1 MTVAKKN
8 KTDRPETENKPTAGA
23 TMDVLQA
30 RLGELSDQATV
41 IENTADAEHRDMTAD
56 EVKEV
61 QTLVSAFKEVEEEI
75 SARKA
80 NADMK
85 AKLNAPQRRLTQP
98 VDSAA
103 HDDEEEADEDEPRR
117 PYARVTGGMPS
128 GATKGKWG
136 FRSMGEFSIAAIKTG
151 RGMPDSRILN
161 APSSFGSEG
170 QSADGGFAVPPDFR
184 ADIMKQVMSEESL
197 LSRCDNQTTASNS
210 LSLPLDTVTPWDSAS
225 GVLTSWT
232 GEGATIGGSK
242 PKLGML
248 ETKLNK
254 LTALVPLTDEIL
266 EDVPAMTRWLES
278 KVPDKITSALN
289 TAIVAGSGVGQPLG
303 LLSSAA
309 KITQAAKSGQGA
321 NTVVYE
327 NITNMFGRL
336 YAKLRPNAVWLLNQD
351 VEPQLQN
358 MVAPGSTFPAY
369 LPPGGLSATPYGMLM
384 GRPVIPVEAAK
395 ALGTEG
401 DLILTDLSQYLAVLK
416 SSGLRSD
423 VSIHLYF
430 DADITAFR
438 FILRMGG
445 QPYWPAA
452 IARQNGSNTLSSIVT
467 LSSTRT

>member
-8 KTDRPETENKPTAGA
+8 KTDRPETDNKPA
-23 TMDVLQA
+23 TMDTLQA

-41 IENTADAEHRDMTAD
+41 IENTADAEHRDMTAE

-61 QTLVSAFKEVEEEI
+61 QSLVSAFKEVEEEI
-75 SARKA
+75 AARKETA
-80 NADMK
+80 EMK
-85 AKLNAPQRRLTQP
+85 AKLNTPQRRLTQP

-103 HDDEEEADEDEPRR
+103 HDDEEEADEEEPAPRR
-117 PYARVTGGMPS
+117 AYARVTGGMPS

-136 FRSMGEFSIAAIKTG
+136 FRSMGDFAIAAIKTG

-170 QSADGGFAVPPDFR
+170 QSADGGFAIPPDFR
-184 ADIMKQVMSEESL
+184 QDIMKQVMGEESL
-197 LSRCDNQTTASNS
+197 LSRCDQQTTSSNS
-210 LSLPLDTVTPWDSAS
+210 ISLPLDTVTPWDTAS

-266 EDVPAMTRWLES
+266 EDVPAMTRWLQS

-303 LLSSAA
+303 LLNSGA
-309 KITQAAKSGQGA
+309 KVIAAAKSGQGA

-327 NITNMFGRL
+327 NISGMFGRL

-358 MVAPGSTFPAY
+358 MVAPGATFPAY

-384 GRPVIPVEAAK
+384 GRPVIPIEAAK

-401 DLILTDLSQYLAVLK
+401 DIILTDLSQYLAVLK

-445 QPYWPAA
+445 QPYWPAP
-452 IARQNGSNTLSSIVT
+452 IGRQNGSNTLSSIVT
-467 LSSTRT
+467 LNGTRT